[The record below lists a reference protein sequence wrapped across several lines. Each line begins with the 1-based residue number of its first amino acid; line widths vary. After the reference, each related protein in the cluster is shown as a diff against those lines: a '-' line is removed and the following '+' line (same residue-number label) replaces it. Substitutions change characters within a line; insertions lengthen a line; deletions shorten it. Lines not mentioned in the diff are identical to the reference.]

1 MNIAQIISEAGAYY
15 QDNGQSA
22 KDILQRF
29 RQRNE
34 TDQFFSDSNTTRD
47 TLVRKANSNT
57 TRVLQ
62 SFQKAFTPLGA
73 TTFQMEKIELFQM
86 KVDLEETPDDLVDS
100 WLGFLEG
107 ENEIDRKKWP
117 FVRWWLEK
125 EILPKI
131 EEDYELYEVFKGVY
145 AAPTSGT
152 PGLQGKSMDGLN
164 IIRKR
169 HIAAGKIAPIVMGAL
184 PTTPLD
190 AVNYV
195 EDFVKQFPKLIW
207 GKLEPLR
214 MNQEFGQ
221 LYLDGVDEKYN
232 VQYKQVSDKLTV
244 KNTPVRI
251 AAVTNEDG
259 ILIPGLRSME
269 GSEVLWTTVKGNSV
283 LRVKNPVNAG
293 LFQLE
298 SQTRQIRAFTDWW
311 KGVGWWMPNYVL
323 TNDRDTTIS

>member
-190 AVNYV
+190 AVN
-195 EDFVKQFPKLIW
+195 
-207 GKLEPLR
+207 
-214 MNQEFGQ
+214 
-221 LYLDGVDEKYN
+221 
-232 VQYKQVSDKLTV
+232 
-244 KNTPVRI
+244 
-251 AAVTNEDG
+251 
-259 ILIPGLRSME
+259 
-269 GSEVLWTTVKGNSV
+269 
-283 LRVKNPVNAG
+283 
-293 LFQLE
+293 
-298 SQTRQIRAFTDWW
+298 
-311 KGVGWWMPNYVL
+311 
-323 TNDRDTTIS
+323 